1 MVHPPGP
8 RAECRWTH
16 AGMALR
22 SPISRLQYDAHVPA
36 YVIVNAEI
44 SDPEA
49 MKEYFA
55 GAPATIAQYG
65 GAYLARGG
73 AIDVVEGDWVP
84 TRVTIVKFESSAQAR
99 KWLDSPEYRP
109 FRQIRERAAKTK
121 TLIVEGL

>member
-1 MVHPPGP
+1 M
-8 RAECRWTH
+8 
-16 AGMALR
+16 
-22 SPISRLQYDAHVPA
+22 PA

-55 GAPATIAQYG
+55 GAPATVELYG

-73 AIDVVEGDWVP
+73 AIDVVEGDWAP
-84 TRVTIVKFESSAQAR
+84 TRVTILKFDSAAQAR

-109 FRQIRERAAKTK
+109 LRQIREKAAKTK
-121 TLIVEGL
+121 TLIIEGL